1 MSDSAELI
9 PLFSTPVFKARIET
23 HSITHDL
30 IDELEYTLYPD
41 GTGKRSNNMKVLLL
55 EPYAQLKSDI
65 EKYLNTYVF
74 DTLKVGQGNL
84 VHVQSWINLHDPGDH
99 APKHHHVNSCYS
111 GVYYLQTPLNS
122 GGIMFTKNLSCMEQ
136 VFAHSSE
143 GNIWNSSNWELPT
156 KAGDLILFPSYL
168 THSVPKNESNEKRI
182 SLAFNYFLE
191 GTLGD
196 STGQVT
202 LRIQ

>member
-1 MSDSAELI
+1 
-9 PLFSTPVFKARIET
+9 
-23 HSITHDL
+23 
-30 IDELEYTLYPD
+30 
-41 GTGKRSNNMKVLLL
+41 
-55 EPYAQLKSDI
+55 
-65 EKYLNTYVF
+65 
-74 DTLKVGQGNL
+74 
-84 VHVQSWINLHDPGDH
+84 
-99 APKHHHVNSCYS
+99 
-111 GVYYLQTPLNS
+111 
-122 GGIMFTKNLSCMEQ
+122 MFTKNLSCMEQ

>member
-1 MSDSAELI
+1 MHTLMEITSYPHMSDSAELI

-99 APKHHHVNSCYS
+99 APKHHHVN
-111 GVYYLQTPLNS
+111 
-122 GGIMFTKNLSCMEQ
+122 
-136 VFAHSSE
+136 
-143 GNIWNSSNWELPT
+143 
-156 KAGDLILFPSYL
+156 
-168 THSVPKNESNEKRI
+168 
-182 SLAFNYFLE
+182 
-191 GTLGD
+191 
-196 STGQVT
+196 
-202 LRIQ
+202 